1 MPTPSP
7 ARLLGDV
14 VRLNIL
20 VMPPSART
28 TAGALIIKGA
38 ADSTSKPTAPIAS
51 PSRVTTSVRL
61 TLLRRRISELRL
73 TLLRSAALRA
83 YRQDAAEGHRA
94 PSRRARPRRSSVP

>member
-20 VMPPSART
+20 VMPPSAST
-28 TAGALIIKGA
+28 TADALMTTGA
-38 ADSTSKPTAPIAS
+38 ADPTSKPTAPIAS

-61 TLLRRRISELRL
+61 TLLRRRISGLRL
-73 TLLRSAALRA
+73 TLLRSAAQIAAPVLRKSTYTQRLRLCPGA
-83 YRQDAAEGHRA
+83 FT
-94 PSRRARPRRSSVP
+94 